1 MRTMGR
7 TNIVIDDELVAK
19 VMELY
24 DLPTKRAAVQFA
36 LESLVGKRR
45 YRPRDMLDLRGMG
58 WPGDLDEIRG
68 RVHPKE

>member
-1 MRTMGR
+1 MGR

-19 VMELY
+19 VMKLY

-45 YRPRDMLDLRGMG
+45 YRPRDMLDLQGMG

-68 RVHPKE
+68 RAHPKK